1 MTGNKTINQEEL
13 NDKKAKTKVGSPR
26 RQPWNFPKNSLEEAI
41 KLVQQ
46 IEEKYAGKK
55 TKATDLVKL
64 VGFHK
69 VNDWRFKE
77 LLRSA
82 NLYELTKGSGEK
94 ATIEPTPLS
103 GDIISPKGPAQRQDA
118 LVNAFNN
125 VELFAKVSQHYAGKR
140 IPEDEYFENT
150 LIREY
155 GIPKDRVK
163 IFTKVFTDNLTYL
176 KLFSAERQVSSTL
189 PVAPDVGTAQIPSSK
204 LGKAEMP
211 SDAGQIRQF
220 LDTCFI
226 LMPFGEWPD
235 RYFKDIY
242 VPATKEAGFEP
253 VRADVV
259 FSTGSVIKQIWEHIG
274 KAKVLLA
281 ELTDKNPNV
290 FYELG
295 LAHAR
300 GKPVVL
306 ISANIEDVPFDLRH
320 LRTIIYDFREPDW
333 GERLRKN
340 VTEYLKNA
348 KEHPDMTIP
357 EQFKTHLP

>member
-1 MTGNKTINQEEL
+1 MTEDKTINQEKL
-13 NDKKAKTKVGSPR
+13 NNKKAKTKSGSPQ

-46 IEEKYAGKK
+46 IDEKYAGKK
-55 TKATDLVKL
+55 TKAADLVKL
-64 VGFHK
+64 VGFNK
-69 VNDWRFKE
+69 VNDWRFTD

-82 NLYELTKGSGEK
+82 SLYGLTIGSGEK

-103 GDIISPKGPAQRQDA
+103 VDIISPQGPTQRQAA
-118 LVNAFNN
+118 LVKAFKT
-125 VELFAKVSQHYAGKR
+125 VDLFAKVLQHYAGKR

-163 IFTKVFTDNLTYL
+163 IFTKVFTDNLNYL
-176 KLFSAERQVSSTL
+176 KLFSADKLVSTTL
-189 PVAPDVGTAQIPSSK
+189 PLATDAGNAQISPQPTK
-204 LGKAEMP
+204 VEKP
-211 SDAGQIRQF
+211 SDSEQIRQF

-226 LMPFGEWPD
+226 LMPFGEWSD

-242 VPATKEAGFEP
+242 VPATKDAGFEP

-259 FSTGSVIKQIWEHIG
+259 FSTGSVIKQIWEQIG

-281 ELTDKNPNV
+281 ELTGKNPNV

-295 LAHAR
+295 LAHAS

-306 ISANIEDVPFDLRH
+306 ISAIIEDVPFDLRH
-320 LRTIIYDFREPDW
+320 LRTIIYDVCEPDW
-333 GERLRKN
+333 GEKLRKN
-340 VTEYLKNA
+340 LTEYLKNA

>member
-1 MTGNKTINQEEL
+1 MANREKPKNKEIKSTLSDQ
-13 NDKKAKTKVGSPR
+13 R
-26 RQPWNFPKNSLEEAI
+26 RQPWDFPKNSLEDAI

-55 TKATDLVKL
+55 TKAEDLVRL

-69 VNDWRFKE
+69 ASDWRFKD
-77 LLRSA
+77 LLKSA
-82 NLYELTKGSGEK
+82 NLYGLTIGSGEK

-103 GDIISPKGPAQRQDA
+103 VNIISPQGPTQRQDA
-118 LVNAFNN
+118 LVKAFNN
-125 VELFAKVSQHYAGKR
+125 VELFAKVSHHYAGKR

-163 IFTKVFTDNLTYL
+163 VFSKVFTDNLTYL
-176 KLFSAERQVSSTL
+176 KVFSADKQISSAL
-189 PVAPDVGTAQIPSSK
+189 PVESGVENQQTAIPKVEPTEKLPDS
-204 LGKAEMP
+204 
-211 SDAGQIRQF
+211 GQIRQF

-226 LMPFGEWPD
+226 LMPFGEWFD
-235 RYFKDIY
+235 KYYKDIY
-242 VPATKEAGFEP
+242 VSATKDAGFEP

-259 FSTGSVIKQIWEHIG
+259 FSSGSVIKQIWEQVG

-281 ELTDKNPNV
+281 ELTGKNPNV

-320 LRTIIYDFREPDW
+320 LRTIIYDIREPNW
-333 GERLRKN
+333 GDKLQKN
-340 VTEYLKNA
+340 ITEYLKNA
-348 KEHPDMTIP
+348 KEKPDTTIP
-357 EQFKTHLP
+357 EQFKAQST